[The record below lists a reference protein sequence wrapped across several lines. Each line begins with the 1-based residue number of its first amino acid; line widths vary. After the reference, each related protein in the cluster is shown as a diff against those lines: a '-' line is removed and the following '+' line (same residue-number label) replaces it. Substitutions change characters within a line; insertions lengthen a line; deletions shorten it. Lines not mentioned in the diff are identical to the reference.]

1 MDIYILT
8 RGRPER
14 QITADQLRGAAIDF
28 TYVVSKN
35 DPTHKLLAGKKLV
48 FDVKGISDK
57 RQAVLDHAKGKMVML
72 DDDVYFKF
80 RESAEISG
88 TRKATGAELR
98 KLIKVTEKALDKY
111 DLVGLARRFM
121 IHAKPFPMVTGG
133 MQQAHYF
140 GFDAA
145 KVRKMGVRF
154 DRVNLCQDA
163 DFVLQM
169 LTRGAKQ
176 MMRTDFIHDDATPFG
191 AGGCATWRTLE
202 KEIEEYEKMKTLW
215 PGIFDYKISNGHTSA
230 TIRYKKAIKEFGQ

>member
-1 MDIYILT
+1 MDIFILT

-14 QITADQLRGAAIDF
+14 QITAGQLKKAGIDF

-35 DPTHKLLAGKKLV
+35 DDTRKELGGKQLV

-72 DDDVYFKF
+72 DDDVYFKY
-80 RESAEISG
+80 RLEPTSG
-88 TRKATGAELR
+88 RATPCTNVQLR
-98 KLIKVTEKALDKY
+98 RLIALTEKSLDMC
-111 DLVGLARRFM
+111 DLFGLARRFM
-121 IHAKPFPMVTGG
+121 IHTKPYPAITGG

-140 GFDAA
+140 GFDAR

-169 LTRGAKQ
+169 LTKGAHQ
-176 MMRTDFIHDDATPFG
+176 VMRTDFIHDDATPFG

-202 KEIEEYEKMKTLW
+202 KEIEEYEKMKKLW